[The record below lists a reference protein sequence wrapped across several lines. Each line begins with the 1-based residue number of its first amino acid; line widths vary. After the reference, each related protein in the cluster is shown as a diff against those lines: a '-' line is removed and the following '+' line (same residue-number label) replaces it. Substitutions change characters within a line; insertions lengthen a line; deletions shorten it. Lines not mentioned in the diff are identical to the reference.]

1 MFRRAKGAYMPV
13 LSESV
18 LSVSVHIHCIWIAHS
33 KCERVVHGGLW
44 GAARQNELFG
54 NREKMDIKLCCVL
67 TYSSSFDCTQ
77 FVLSIGAFAIRVC
90 T

>member
-1 MFRRAKGAYMPV
+1 MTIVQWWGGSHIKYEPHNMFRRAKGAYMPV

-54 NREKMDIKLCCVL
+54 NREKMDIKL
-67 TYSSSFDCTQ
+67 
-77 FVLSIGAFAIRVC
+77 
-90 T
+90 